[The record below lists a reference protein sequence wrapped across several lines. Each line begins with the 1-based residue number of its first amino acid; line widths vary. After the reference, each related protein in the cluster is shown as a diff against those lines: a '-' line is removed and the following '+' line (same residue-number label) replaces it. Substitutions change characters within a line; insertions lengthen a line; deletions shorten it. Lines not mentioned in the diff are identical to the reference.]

1 MRDDRLHLIHI
12 TECIERIERYTAP
25 GDGAFY
31 SDTMIQDAVLRN
43 LHTLSE
49 STQRLSDALKDQHPE
64 VDWTSIAAFR
74 NVVVHDYLGID
85 LPRIWDIVQR
95 DLPNLKRA
103 VSTML
108 EAHSGDIHNNASS
121 FAR

>member
-1 MRDDRLHLIHI
+1 
-12 TECIERIERYTAP
+12 
-25 GDGAFY
+25 
-31 SDTMIQDAVLRN
+31 MIQDAVLRN

-85 LPRIWDIVQR
+85 LPRTWDIVER
-95 DLPNLKRA
+95 DLPDLKCTIG
-103 VSTML
+103 TML
-108 EAHSGDIHNNASS
+108 EAY
-121 FAR
+121 R

>member
-1 MRDDRLHLIHI
+1 VRDDRLYLIHI
-12 TECIERIERYTAP
+12 TECIERIERYTA
-25 GDGAFY
+25 GGQYAFV

-85 LPRIWDIVQR
+85 LPRTWDIVER
-95 DLPNLKRA
+95 DLPDLKHTIG
-103 VSTML
+103 TML
-108 EAHSGDIHNNASS
+108 EAY
-121 FAR
+121 R